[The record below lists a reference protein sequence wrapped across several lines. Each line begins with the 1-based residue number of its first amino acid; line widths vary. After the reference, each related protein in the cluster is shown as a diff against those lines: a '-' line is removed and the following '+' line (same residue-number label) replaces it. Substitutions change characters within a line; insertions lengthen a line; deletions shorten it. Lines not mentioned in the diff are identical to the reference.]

1 MAEVEML
8 DTMVV
13 WIENSLSMLLT
24 KKVQRMD
31 GKVVEGDVSIY
42 WAGTVL
48 RIDLKPAAKNG
59 ETKWL

>member
-13 WIENSLSMLLT
+13 WIESLLPTLLT
-24 KKVQRMD
+24 KKIQRMD
-31 GKVVEGDVSIY
+31 GRVVEGDISIY

>member
-8 DTMVV
+8 DTLVV

-31 GKVVEGDVSIY
+31 GRVVEGDVSIY
-42 WAGTVL
+42 WAGSQKTAE
-48 RIDLKPAAKNG
+48 RI
-59 ETKWL
+59 